1 MNRAVKGLVM
11 IDSPYPRNHE
21 PLPDPI
27 IQHILQPFI
36 TSATASE
43 PKSASAVSAQFRTHA
58 KFLSQY
64 QAERIEANQ
73 ALRYVMLLSQETM
86 NTSQLCG
93 VKYAWLEDKDAHV
106 QSVRDWEGLVGHR
119 IEVLDI
125 PGNHFEPFTAPYVS
139 TAVSGVIWKISSPD
153 SIFIQVDSVSVQL
166 RRACDMISSA

>member
-1 MNRAVKGLVM
+1 M

-27 IQHILQPFI
+27 IQHVLQPFI
-36 TSATASE
+36 N
-43 PKSASAVSAQFRTHA
+43 SASAAGTKSAPAISAQFRTHA

-64 QAERIEANQ
+64 QAERIDATH

-93 VKYAWLEDKDAHV
+93 VKYAWLEDKNAHL
-106 QSVRDWEGLVGHR
+106 QSVGDWEGLVGQR

-125 PGNHFEPFTAPYVS
+125 PGNHFEPFTASYVS
-139 TAVSGVIWKISSPD
+139 TTVSGVIWKIPSPD
-153 SIFIQVDSVSVQL
+153 LIFSQVDTVSAQL